1 MSFEQALEFTLQ
13 EEGGLANVH
22 GDSGG
27 TTNKGITQHL
37 YDSWRASRKLAAQ
50 SVSLMSDDELRN
62 IYEEEFWTPTN
73 CAMLPRGLDLAMF
86 DFAVNAGCHQAVI
99 TLQEVVGVA
108 TDGHLGPATLN
119 ALRNCSV
126 ANCIQKYIEK
136 RKEYY
141 RSLNKPRF
149 EDGWMARA
157 DRVAA
162 TATTML
168 A

>member
-1 MSFEQALEFTLQ
+1 MSFEQALAFTLQ
-13 EEGGLANVH
+13 EEGGLASVH

-27 TTNKGITQHL
+27 TTNKGITQRL
-37 YDSWRASRKLAAQ
+37 YDSWRASRKLPAQ
-50 SVSLMSDDELRN
+50 SVSLISDDELRA

-73 CAMLPRGLDLAMF
+73 CAMLPQGLDLAVF

-108 TDGHLGPATLN
+108 TDGHLGPATLA
-119 ALRNCSV
+119 ALSKCSI
-126 ANCIQKYIEK
+126 AECIQRYIEK
-136 RKEYY
+136 RKDYY
-141 RSLNKPRF
+141 RSLNNPRF
-149 EDGWMARA
+149 EDGWLARA
-157 DRVAA
+157 DRVSA